1 MAQFGAIDNAQCAV
15 SADSAIAS
23 SAPLRYCSWQ
33 MTYEWSKLSGVK
45 WMDAWED
52 RFHGNPNFVM
62 EILKGGKSA
71 RIRVFCGSKKQAEAI
86 VEQFGGSI
94 RPLPQGAWIS
104 PTQVTQPLLKIRD
117 VFGVTQEA
125 DPAKLAILRKKH
137 ANREILSIP
146 AEMAFGTGDHATTST
161 CLRLLVDIGRSRPAG
176 WSMADLGTGTGL
188 LVIAAKKM
196 GAGEAY
202 ACDFDAFSVKATAEN
217 LVRNDVTDV
226 VLEEKDVLKWKPRKK
241 YDVVVA
247 NLFSTI
253 LIQAFPVMAKLLK
266 PGGEIV
272 ISGILASQA
281 WEVFT
286 AAAEHGFGFPTVIR
300 KGKWVTARGGWMND
314 LVESEKA

>member
-1 MAQFGAIDNAQCAV
+1 
-15 SADSAIAS
+15 
-23 SAPLRYCSWQ
+23 

-71 RIRVFCGSKKQAEAI
+71 RIRVFCGSKKEAEAI
-86 VEQFGGSI
+86 VEQFGGSV
-94 RPLPQGAWIS
+94 RPLPNGAWVNPS
-104 PTQVTQPLLKIRD
+104 QTVQPLLKIRD

-125 DPAKLAILRKKH
+125 DPAKLAKLRALH
-137 ANREILSIP
+137 PQREILSIP

-161 CLRLLVDIGRSRPAG
+161 CLRLLVDIGRSRAPG
-176 WSMADLGTGTGL
+176 WSIADLGTGTGL
-188 LVIAAKKM
+188 LVIAAKKV

-217 LVRNDVTDV
+217 LVRNGVTDV

-314 LVESEKA
+314 LVEQENV

>member
-1 MAQFGAIDNAQCAV
+1 M
-15 SADSAIAS
+15 
-23 SAPLRYCSWQ
+23 
-33 MTYEWSKLSGVK
+33 YEWSKLSGVK

-52 RFHGNPNFVM
+52 RFRGNPNFVM

-71 RIRVFCGSKKQAEAI
+71 RVRVFCSSEKEAKGI
-86 VEQFGGSI
+86 VQQFGGSV
-94 RPLPQGAWIS
+94 RKVQNAEWTKPS
-104 PTQVTQPLLKIRD
+104 SVVQPLLKIRD
-117 VFGVTQEA
+117 VFGVTAEA
-125 DPAKLAILRKKH
+125 DAKKLKQLRAQH
-137 ANREILSIP
+137 PGREILSIP

-161 CLRLLVDIGRSRPAG
+161 CLRFLVDIGRSREAG
-176 WSMADLGTGTGL
+176 WSVADLGTGTGL
-188 LVIAAKKM
+188 LVIAAKKF

-202 ACDFDAFSVKATAEN
+202 ACDFDPFSVKATADN
-217 LVRNDVTDV
+217 LQRNGVSDVT
-226 VLEEKDVLKWKPRKK
+226 LEEKDVLKWKPRKT

-281 WEVFT
+281 WDVFT

-300 KGKWVTARGGWMND
+300 KGKWVSARGGWMND
-314 LVESEKA
+314 LVEE